1 MKSKSKRG
9 PLRFPLSLLHYGNTY
24 YIQRIEALEE
34 TLRKRPRQL
43 QIDMLGEGEI
53 PADWAL
59 LIRSVLLE
67 RSTKTRII
75 TNARSSLQNG
85 SVLVWLM
92 GDCRIIRADARV
104 YFRRAEDSDG
114 EDADKSWKEGD
125 LKFSEAD
132 PEIDPEET
140 DHAKVLAL
148 INEFLPVKELAG
160 RPIEVPVLRQFG
172 LVDNAKLDDFLASVF
187 GRQKERGTETADRSK
202 PNRVGAKSKASPSE
216 QARK

>member
-1 MKSKSKRG
+1 MQSKSKRG
-9 PLRFPLSLLHYGNTY
+9 PLRFPLGLLHYGNTY

-34 TLRKRPRQL
+34 ALKKRPRQL
-43 QIDMLGEGEI
+43 QIDLLGEGEI

-67 RSTKTRII
+67 RSAKTRII

-92 GDCRIIRADARV
+92 GDFRRIRADARV
-104 YFRRAEDSDG
+104 YFRRPEDSDG
-114 EDADKSWKEGD
+114 QESDKTWKEGD
-125 LKFSEAD
+125 LKFFEAD
-132 PEIDPEET
+132 PEVDPEEA
-140 DHAKVLAL
+140 DYAKVLAL
-148 INEFLPVKELAG
+148 INEYLPVKELAG
-160 RPIEVPVLRQFG
+160 RPIEVPELRQFG

-187 GRQKERGTETADRSK
+187 GRQKEDGTETADRSK
-202 PNRVGAKSKASPSE
+202 PNRVRAKSKAPPSE

>member
-34 TLRKRPRQL
+34 ALKKRPRQM
-43 QIDMLGEGEI
+43 QIDLLGEGEI

-67 RSTKTRII
+67 RSPKTQII

-114 EDADKSWKEGD
+114 EATDKIWKEGD

-132 PEIDPEET
+132 PEVDPEEA
-140 DHAKVLAL
+140 DYAKVLAL

-160 RPIEVPVLRQFG
+160 QPIEVPVLRQFG

-187 GRQKERGTETADRSK
+187 GRQKERGTETADQSK
-202 PNRVGAKSKASPSE
+202 PNRVGAKSKTSPSE

>member
-67 RSTKTRII
+67 RSPNTRII

-104 YFRRAEDSDG
+104 YFRRPEDSDD
-114 EDADKSWKEGD
+114 EATDKTWKEGD
-125 LKFSEAD
+125 LKFSETD
-132 PEIDPEET
+132 P
-140 DHAKVLAL
+140 
-148 INEFLPVKELAG
+148 
-160 RPIEVPVLRQFG
+160 
-172 LVDNAKLDDFLASVF
+172 
-187 GRQKERGTETADRSK
+187 
-202 PNRVGAKSKASPSE
+202 
-216 QARK
+216 